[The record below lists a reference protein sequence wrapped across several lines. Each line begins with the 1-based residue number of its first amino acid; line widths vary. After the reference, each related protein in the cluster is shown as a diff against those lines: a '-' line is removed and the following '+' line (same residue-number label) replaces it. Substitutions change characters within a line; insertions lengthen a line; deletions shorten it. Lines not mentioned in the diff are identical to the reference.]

1 MVVTP
6 GRLASFTVKGPI
18 TSPLYGLIKP
28 DSAGT
33 APGTRASEMREKRP
47 SIAKRPLLI
56 SRYSFVAFSSSDKSA
71 VKPNGSK
78 RLSGVN
84 GLKITPWLNFGK

>member
-18 TSPLYGLIKP
+18 TSPVYGLIKP

-47 SIAKRPLLI
+47 IIAKRPLLI
-56 SRYSFVAFSSSDKSA
+56 SRYNLVAFSSSVKSL
-71 VKPNGSK
+71 VKPKGSK
-78 RLSGVN
+78 RLSGVK
-84 GLKITPWLNFGK
+84 GLE